1 MLVLVLALLGA
12 RMTERETRHKN
23 RQRKLEK
30 IFAMLRED
38 KELEYL
44 LRKELQTTPEEDV
57 AFKNSDRS
65 MRYKSRHRSY
75 KGRE

>member
-1 MLVLVLALLGA
+1 
-12 RMTERETRHKN
+12 MTERETRHKN

-65 MRYKSRHRSY
+65 MRHKSRHGKLQRA
-75 KGRE
+75 

>member
-65 MRYKSRHRSY
+65 MRYKSRRG
-75 KGRE
+75 KLQRA